1 MEAQIARNT
10 THPMMI
16 IAALSVTLLSAAGI
30 AALMGWIPH
39 SSSQQASAPA
49 LAEAPKAS
57 EASQVAKPVE
67 AAKAIEVPKHTETR
81 ATPAASAKAKPGVKT
96 EHKALV
102 TAESKAVEHTP
113 PLQVAAAPPVK
124 TICYDCGVI
133 DSVRMIEK
141 AGEGSG
147 LGAVAGGVA
156 GAVLGNQ
163 VGNGNGRSIM
173 TIIGAVGGGLAGN
186 QIEKT
191 VKKTKSYEIT
201 VRFEDG
207 TTRVFNQANEPA
219 WRVGDKIKLT
229 DGILSSNG

>member
-39 SSSQQASAPA
+39 SSSQQASAPVV
-49 LAEAPKAS
+49 AEAPKAS
-57 EASQVAKPVE
+57 EASEVAKSVE
-67 AAKAIEVPKHTETR
+67 ATKAIEVPKHTETR
-81 ATPAASAKAKPGVKT
+81 ATPAASAKAKPVVKT
-96 EHKALV
+96 EHKAPA
-102 TAESKAVEHTP
+102 TTESKPVEHTP

-124 TICYDCGVI
+124 AICYDCGVI

-207 TTRVFNQANEPA
+207 TTRVFTQANEPA

-229 DGILSSNG
+229 DGLLSSNG

>member
-39 SSSQQASAPA
+39 SNSQQANAPVV
-49 LAEAPKAS
+49 AEAPKAS
-57 EASQVAKPVE
+57 EASEVAKSVE
-67 AAKAIEVPKHTETR
+67 ATKAIEVPKHTETR
-81 ATPAASAKAKPGVKT
+81 ATPAASAKAKPVVKT
-96 EHKALV
+96 EHKALA
-102 TAESKAVEHTP
+102 TTESKPVEHTP
-113 PLQVAAAPPVK
+113 PLPVK
-124 TICYDCGVI
+124 AICYDCGVI

-207 TTRVFNQANEPA
+207 TTRVFTQANEPA

-229 DGILSSNG
+229 DGLLSSNG